1 MNKKAKVDRGALMKV
16 LIHDLDENRFQGLFP
31 TVSEDVKIISKKNE
45 IKRCIGCFGC
55 WLKTPGECVIKD
67 GYGNTGK
74 LLSESEELIII
85 SRICYG
91 GFSPFVKNVLDRNI
105 GYISPFFTIRNN
117 EMHHKSRYSKRIKF
131 TVIAYGEYVTAKEK
145 DTLSKLVIANGIN
158 FNVVESSCR
167 FANSVEDIPKLR
179 EVL

>member
-1 MNKKAKVDRGALMKV
+1 MNKKAKVDWRDLMKV
-16 LIHDLDENRFQGLFP
+16 LIHDLDENKLHSLFP
-31 TVSEDVKIISKKNE
+31 TISEEVKIISKKNE
-45 IKRCIGCFGC
+45 IKKCIGCFDC

-117 EMHHKSRYSKRIKF
+117 EMHHKSRYSKRLKF
-131 TVIAYGEYVTAKEK
+131 SVIAYGEDATEKDK
-145 DTLSKLVIANGIN
+145 DTLSKIVVANGIN
-158 FNVVESSCR
+158 FNVIESSCC
-167 FANSVEDIPKLR
+167 FADSIEDIAKLR